1 MNTFGLLFWNLYLS
15 IKEQTTLRIQ
25 CDSKLEF
32 VCKGNK
38 RITQK
43 NGDSYGRLLCAGAVY
58 LHLSQI
64 DHMTASAEMLAIEM
78 ACMQHQFAYLCG
90 SSVTA
95 FWIVYIAPLCE
106 EKEDEPNSGVQRC
119 KCSI

>member
-1 MNTFGLLFWNLYLS
+1 MIRSLNLFAKGTKGLH
-15 IKEQTTLRIQ
+15 KKMET
-25 CDSKLEF
+25 
-32 VCKGNK
+32 VMA
-38 RITQK
+38 
-43 NGDSYGRLLCAGAVY
+43 RLLCAGAVY

-78 ACMQHQFAYLCG
+78 ACVRHQFAYLCG

-95 FWIVYIAPLCE
+95 FWIMYIAPLCE